1 MIDFDSVR
9 EHFEMAAQE
18 SVGTYDDWP
27 DGLNDLIMKDPASH
41 LPPHPMPLPTRSE
54 AECRDPDDVVRI
66 RVVFENS
73 EGGDKSTLR
82 EWGRIVLREGVANS
96 VSIGET
102 ILRRFTGVAIFSI
115 FICQESGTK
124 KARKIAGTLGNKF
137 IGLRK
142 DGLRVYTPYLNT
154 VGKSEGWFQVN
165 LNTPF
170 EFDQSTTTP

>member
-9 EHFEMAAQE
+9 EHFEMASQE
-18 SVGTYDDWP
+18 SVGIYPDRNGESTWP
-27 DGLNDLIMKDPASH
+27 DGLGDLIMKDPASH
-41 LPPHPMPLPTRSE
+41 LPQTPTTPS
-54 AECRDPDDVVRI
+54 DMRI
-66 RVVFENS
+66 KVVFENS
-73 EGGDKSTLR
+73 EGGDKSSLD

-115 FICQESGTK
+115 FIGQEQGTK
-124 KARKIAGTLGNKF
+124 RARKIAGTLGNKF

-154 VGKSEGWFQVN
+154 VGKSEKWFQVN

>member
-9 EHFEMAAQE
+9 EYFELATQE
-18 SVGTYDDWP
+18 SVGIYDDDVLP
-27 DGLNDLIMKDPASH
+27 PEVNTLVIEDPASH
-41 LPPHPMPLPTRSE
+41 LLGSGG
-54 AECRDPDDVVRI
+54 DVSRI
-66 RVVFENS
+66 KVVFENS
-73 EGGDKSTLR
+73 EGGDKSSLD

-102 ILRRFTGVAIFSI
+102 ILRRFTGVAIFSV
-115 FICQESGTK
+115 FIGQEQGTRR
-124 KARKIAGTLGNKF
+124 ARKIAGTLGNKF

-154 VGKSEGWFQVN
+154 VGKSEKWFQVN